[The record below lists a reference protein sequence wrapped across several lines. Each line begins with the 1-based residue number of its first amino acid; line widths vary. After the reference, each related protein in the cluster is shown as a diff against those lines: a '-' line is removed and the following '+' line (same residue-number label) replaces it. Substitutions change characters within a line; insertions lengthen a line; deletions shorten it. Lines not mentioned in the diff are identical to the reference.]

1 MYESTNEAIAG
12 LYPQNIKSDLLYFK
26 DDILKD
32 MREIQKTL
40 DSKFFQ
46 SEENLNLKLNKF
58 ETKIN
63 LFEQKIFELSKKISA
78 DNNLRENVEL
88 LTKFKEETS
97 DTIFKRRAKY
107 NELEKRIN
115 VEMNRINDILVNSVI
130 YPSFIGNKS
139 KFKTFHEYMDY
150 TLEEIGQFKVFRDK
164 TGLDL
169 GPFKRKIDQSIE
181 ALKLQINNINNMSKE
196 FTINS
201 IKQSEERIKN
211 IIKIYDDRLQDS
223 RVDNSHYNVG
233 LDKKFEV
240 LKEEF
245 NKLAKIQDN
254 LAIKFQKQIN
264 GYNKLEEIFNYY
276 NNEINEINNKI
287 NKLNYIMKEL
297 LSLKNIKIKEKK
309 GKIFSGV
316 KQYIK
321 GNLNAIQLSTMK
333 NFKKY
338 EDSSNDHGDIIRR
351 TSTEFRQ
358 KNIAKNDLSKSN
370 NTYNRNI
377 ELQKS
382 YSNMKSE
389 NYNYLNS
396 LNKGFQ
402 EEKNNNNKNNIYY
415 DKDLSKNINNKI
427 YNKMEEI
434 KEEEILKKKTLN
446 YSSRSENINN
456 KFNDEIENK
465 QNYNKSKNRKSI
477 EKEKDN
483 ICNGEKRR
491 NSKNSLKFSNSSNSI
506 NDSKKELLL
515 NFSEE
520 SKNNSSKKINKR
532 NGNIIKE
539 EDENNKSDNSFLK
552 IKEENKYENNNK
564 NIKKDIKINKNKSKE
579 EKTENKKDF
588 IKDKI
593 NIKKLN
599 KKDLNEKINDNNN
612 YFNHSNKNSLENKK
626 EEKNYNYKISL
637 NSIRKN
643 NEYNYVPILEILNS
657 EPNENKKIRSQS
669 SKKRNINNINLLN
682 KNINLEN
689 RQINNTY
696 RIKAHSDNKAFLKT
710 NYQNN
715 LEYQNFPYLNKD
727 KNISN
732 KIKTIPKSA
741 LNRTKLNKFNSTT
754 NVQINISQKANKNK
768 FNRAKL
774 FQTLNPDKIFSN
786 AIISKKSKK
795 IGKNKSIGIGY
806 ERSNEAKQIEELFY
820 KLQSYI
826 PQYESYLTQDEY

>member
-32 MREIQKTL
+32 MRVIQKTL

-115 VEMNRINDILVNSVI
+115 VEINRINDILVNSVI

-169 GPFKRKIDQSIE
+169 GLFKRKIDQSIE

-389 NYNYLNS
+389 HFNYLNS

-402 EEKNNNNKNNIYY
+402 EEKIIIIKIIY
-415 DKDLSKNINNKI
+415 IMIKI
-427 YNKMEEI
+427 Y
-434 KEEEILKKKTLN
+434 
-446 YSSRSENINN
+446 
-456 KFNDEIENK
+456 
-465 QNYNKSKNRKSI
+465 
-477 EKEKDN
+477 
-483 ICNGEKRR
+483 
-491 NSKNSLKFSNSSNSI
+491 
-506 NDSKKELLL
+506 
-515 NFSEE
+515 
-520 SKNNSSKKINKR
+520 
-532 NGNIIKE
+532 
-539 EDENNKSDNSFLK
+539 LK
-552 IKEENKYENNNK
+552 I
-564 NIKKDIKINKNKSKE
+564 
-579 EKTENKKDF
+579 
-588 IKDKI
+588 
-593 NIKKLN
+593 
-599 KKDLNEKINDNNN
+599 
-612 YFNHSNKNSLENKK
+612 
-626 EEKNYNYKISL
+626 
-637 NSIRKN
+637 
-643 NEYNYVPILEILNS
+643 
-657 EPNENKKIRSQS
+657 
-669 SKKRNINNINLLN
+669 
-682 KNINLEN
+682 
-689 RQINNTY
+689 
-696 RIKAHSDNKAFLKT
+696 
-710 NYQNN
+710 
-715 LEYQNFPYLNKD
+715 
-727 KNISN
+727 
-732 KIKTIPKSA
+732 
-741 LNRTKLNKFNSTT
+741 
-754 NVQINISQKANKNK
+754 
-768 FNRAKL
+768 
-774 FQTLNPDKIFSN
+774 
-786 AIISKKSKK
+786 
-795 IGKNKSIGIGY
+795 
-806 ERSNEAKQIEELFY
+806 
-820 KLQSYI
+820 
-826 PQYESYLTQDEY
+826 